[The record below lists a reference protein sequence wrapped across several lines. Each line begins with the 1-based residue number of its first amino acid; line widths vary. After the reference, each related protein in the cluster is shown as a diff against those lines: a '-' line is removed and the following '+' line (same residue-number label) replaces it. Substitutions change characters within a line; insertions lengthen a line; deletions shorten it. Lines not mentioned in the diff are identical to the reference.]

1 MTCVMH
7 GVMRQNH
14 ALGKQKRPLHTLV
27 YVYQHGLMPRV
38 DVYKRRYCETV
49 LTLMSEGA
57 ALCEVAAHLKVD
69 MATIRK
75 WQDAHV
81 SFARAVEKGETL
93 AESWW
98 SAQGRSGLY
107 DKNFKVSL
115 WATYM
120 KSRFG
125 WGGSAVSGPPSEEVE
140 NTNTEAVLLKWQE
153 S

>member
-1 MTCVMH
+1 MQH
-7 GVMRQNH
+7 LRKG
-14 ALGKQKRPLHTLV
+14 AESLHNAF
-27 YVYQHGLMPRV
+27 MPRI
-38 DVYKRRYCETV
+38 DIYKRAYCQNV
-49 LTLMSEGA
+49 LELMTSGA

-69 MATIRK
+69 MATIRR
-75 WQDAHV
+75 WQDEHP

-98 SAQGRSGLY
+98 SAQGREGLY

-125 WGGSAVSGPPSEEVE
+125 WGSSLPSEIPSSSAV
-140 NTNTEAVLLKWQE
+140 EASDMPAAVLKWQE
-153 S
+153 SN